1 MDIRR
6 SEWDGEAYT
15 EGEVFPRNFASSI
28 RQTL

>member
-6 SEWDGEAYT
+6 GEWDEKAYIEV
-15 EGEVFPRNFASSI
+15 EGSRRNFASSI